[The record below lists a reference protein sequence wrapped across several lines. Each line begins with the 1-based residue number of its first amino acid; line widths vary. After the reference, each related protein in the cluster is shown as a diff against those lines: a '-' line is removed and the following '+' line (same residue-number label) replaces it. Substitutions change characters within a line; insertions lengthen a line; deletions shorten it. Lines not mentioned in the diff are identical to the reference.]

1 MHRLYGRRKPYSD
14 VGIRRLPCYRC
25 GKPSRFQWNVCAD
38 GGLYHP
44 LCFECDVE
52 LNRMVLTWMNHPN
65 AENVAQGYAELV
77 ARGG

>member
-1 MHRLYGRRKPYSD
+1 MHRLHGRRKPYSD
-14 VGIRRLPCYRC
+14 AGIRRLPCFRC
-25 GKPSRFQWNVCAD
+25 GKPSRFQWNACAD

-44 LCFECDVE
+44 LCSACDVE
-52 LNRMVLTWMNHPN
+52 LNRMVLVWMNYPN